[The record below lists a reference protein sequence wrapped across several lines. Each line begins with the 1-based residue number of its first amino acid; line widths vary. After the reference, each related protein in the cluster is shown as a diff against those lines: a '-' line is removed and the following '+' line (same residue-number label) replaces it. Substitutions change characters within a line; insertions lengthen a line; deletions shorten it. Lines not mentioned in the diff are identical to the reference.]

1 VQELGQVLSK
11 IESPRDLDG
20 LSLAELNQLA
30 GEIRQQIIETVS
42 TNGGHLAPSLGVV
55 ELTIALHR
63 TFKTPEDKI
72 IWDVG
77 HQCYAHKIITGR
89 RQEFNTLRQFKG
101 LSGFPNP
108 GESEH
113 DAFITGHSSTSVSA
127 ALGMA
132 VARDLSGKKNSVIA
146 VIGDG
151 AMTAG
156 ISFEALNHAGH
167 LKSDLIVVLN
177 DNEMSIAPN
186 VGALSRYL
194 NRMRTDRKYSRGKE
208 EIEQLLLRIPSVG
221 PRVVHAVERIK
232 DSLKY
237 LVMPGMFFEELGFT
251 YLGPA
256 QGHSIADLLKIL
268 EQAKATRGPALVHV
282 LTCKGKGYAP
292 AEAKADKFHGIGP
305 FSIDTGLTISKV
317 SAPSYTDVFGQTLV
331 QLAKEDDRIVAIT
344 AAMPQGTGLA
354 EFAKTFPDR
363 FFDVGIA
370 EQHAVTLGAALAS
383 EGFRPVVAIYSTFLQ
398 RAYDQVLHDVCL
410 QKLPVTLA
418 LDRGGLVGEDG
429 PTHHGTFDY
438 AYLRPMPGMVV
449 MAPADE
455 GELRHMLKT
464 AIYSNGP
471 AAIRYP
477 RGDGRGV
484 SLEDEPAEIPIG
496 KAVVLREGGEVALVA
511 IGSMVEVALLAAQE
525 LEQQGVSTAVINAR
539 FVKPLDEK
547 CIAGYAAGARLLI
560 TLEEHVLQGGFG
572 SSVLEM
578 LNSLEVPDPRVLC
591 FGIGDTFVEHGK
603 RDILLARH
611 NLTPDS
617 VVEAALSH
625 LGVRGKVKKLVRLKS
640 LKRE

>member
-1 VQELGQVLSK
+1 MGQVLSK